1 MVTNEN
7 GNRSCVKPLTTAP
20 AANNVV
26 RYLDCTY
33 SEINFFRE
41 RDWLA
46 LLVSD
51 NGNVFARL

>member
-1 MVTNEN
+1 MAIDRGE
-7 GNRSCVKPLTTAP
+7 KPLTTAP

-33 SEINFFRE
+33 AEIDFFRE

-51 NGNVFARL
+51 NGNVFARVRIPNE